1 MPRHHLSL
9 LLFPILMFGMV
20 SCKTVT
26 PSRTDYLSSYSKM
39 DKQGPL
45 SGAQVYQGDVEDLK
59 NYDKLYIEDVR
70 FLGSTNG
77 EKKTDVTSAEA
88 KELTQ
93 AFRSNLQNELGK
105 SLDIVNHRGRSTL
118 SLRVAITDAQASKP
132 AVFLATYA
140 PYVSTA
146 SAVVGVASGKTVG
159 AGSATM
165 QAELLDSV
173 TRERYYAIVDQ
184 KQGGKLQPQG
194 VMRMGHAKASVKKWS
209 RRFGKLVRPR
219 KNR

>member
-1 MPRHHLSL
+1 MSPRRLAL
-9 LLFPILMFGMV
+9 LLVPVLMLGMV

-26 PSRTDYLSSYSKM
+26 PNRTDYLSSYSKM

-59 NYDKLYIEDVR
+59 DYDKLYIEDVR
-70 FLGSTNG
+70 YLGSTNG
-77 EKKTDVTSAEA
+77 SNKQDVTSAEA
-88 KELTQ
+88 RELTQ
-93 AFRSNLQNELGK
+93 AFRSSLQNELGK
-105 SLDIVNHRGRSTL
+105 SLDIVNHRGKSTL
-118 SLRVAITDAQASKP
+118 SLRVAITDARASKP
-132 AVFLATYA
+132 GVFLATYA

-146 SAVVGVASGKTVG
+146 SAVIGVASGKSVG
-159 AGSATM
+159 AGAATM

-173 TRERYYAIVDQ
+173 TRERYYSIVDE

-194 VMRMGHAKASVKKWS
+194 IKRMGHAKASVKKWS

-219 KNR
+219 KSR